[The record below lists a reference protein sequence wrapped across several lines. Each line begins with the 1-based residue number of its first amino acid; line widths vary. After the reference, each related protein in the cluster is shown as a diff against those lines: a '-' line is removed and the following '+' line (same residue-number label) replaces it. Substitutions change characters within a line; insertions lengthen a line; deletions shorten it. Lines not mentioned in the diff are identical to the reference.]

1 MVSQHFAS
9 FADELEA
16 RLAIEDT
23 LKRFS
28 RAVDRKD
35 WAAARETYHDGA
47 IDEHGFFNGPAGEL
61 IAIVDRMHTH
71 QDHSMHFLS
80 NILIEFAA
88 RDRAFVETYVLV
100 FQRFT
105 AAADGVK
112 PGTAGTRRF
121 GTARYLDRFEKR
133 GGEWRVA
140 HRVLVFGDL
149 QDEPLDQ
156 PVSFPPGFVAQRHDM
171 DDVLYA
177 LRAKMGLRAS

>member
-1 MVSQHFAS
+1 MTSRHFDS
-9 FADELEA
+9 FLDELEA

-35 WAAARETYHDGA
+35 WAAARATYHDDA
-47 IDEHGFFNGPAGEL
+47 IDEHGFFSGPAGEL
-61 IAIVDRMHTH
+61 IRIVERLHEH

-88 RDRAFVETYVLV
+88 HDRALVETYVLV

-105 AAADGVK
+105 AQADGAK
-112 PGTAGTRRF
+112 PGTAGMRRF
-121 GTARYLDRFEKR
+121 GMARYLDRFEKR

-140 HRVLVFGDL
+140 HRVLVFDDN
-149 QDEPLDQ
+149 QEEPLEK
-156 PVSFPPGFVAQRHDM
+156 PVAFPPGFTVQRHGM
-171 DDVLYA
+171 DDALYA
-177 LRAKMGLRAS
+177 LRAKMGLSDS

>member
-1 MVSQHFAS
+1 MTSRYFDS
-9 FADELEA
+9 FLDELEA
-16 RLAIEDT
+16 RLSIEDT

-35 WAAARETYHDGA
+35 WAAARATYHADA
-47 IDEHGFFNGPAGEL
+47 IDEHGFFNGPADEL
-61 IAIVDRMHTH
+61 IGIVERMHVH

-105 AAADGVK
+105 AQAEGVK
-112 PGTAGTRRF
+112 PGTAGLRRF
-121 GTARYLDRFEKR
+121 GTARYLDHFEKR
-133 GGEWRVA
+133 SGEWRVA
-140 HRVLVFGDL
+140 HRTLVFGDL
-149 QDEPLDQ
+149 QDEPLDK
-156 PVSFPPGFVAQRHDM
+156 PVAFPPGFVVQRHDR

-177 LRAKMGLRAS
+177 LRAKMGLRDS